1 MLLRFDS
8 VSGLKTLKNSSL
20 RELVVNTLFQEMTN
34 HHNQK
39 DGFRE
44 TQGLDPYWKSR
55 PVICT
60 VNMELKLESGL

>member
-1 MLLRFDS
+1 MLLKLDS
-8 VSGLKTLKNSSL
+8 ISQQKTLKNSSL
-20 RELVVNTLFQEMTN
+20 RELVVNTLFHEMMN

-44 TQGLDPYWKSR
+44 TQELDPYWKLR

-60 VNMELKLESGL
+60 VNMESKLESGL